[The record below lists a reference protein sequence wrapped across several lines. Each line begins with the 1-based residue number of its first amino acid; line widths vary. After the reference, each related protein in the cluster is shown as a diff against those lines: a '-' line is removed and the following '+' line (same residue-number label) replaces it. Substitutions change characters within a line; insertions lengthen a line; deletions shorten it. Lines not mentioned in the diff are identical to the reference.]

1 MISQHGASPVVN
13 QREDMIIKMLNPFT
27 TAPKFLAGYF
37 AARKYSADNGEIV
50 ERLHKE
56 GKYDEE
62 REIIRKGQKLFCE
75 TVADKLK
82 IDFELSGTENIPA
95 DGPFMV
101 YSNHQ
106 GFADIPAL
114 CYAFRD
120 HCQMGFVA
128 KEEWRKYKI
137 LRDAILYT
145 RSIFLDRGNPRAAV
159 KAVSEVKD
167 LLDKGFNMTI
177 FPEGTRSK
185 CHEMGE
191 FKAGAFKFAEKGK
204 VPVLPVTIDGSYK
217 LFEEKGS
224 YQPCHIKITIHPLVH
239 IEQMDKHQQ
248 KEAAEQIEQTIRSAL

>member
-1 MISQHGASPVVN
+1 
-13 QREDMIIKMLNPFT
+13 MLNPFT
-27 TAPKFLAGYF
+27 TVPKFLAGYF
-37 AARKYSADNGEIV
+37 AARKFAIDNSKEI
-50 ERLHKE
+50 ERLHAE
-56 GKYDEE
+56 ESYDEE
-62 REIIRKGQKLFCE
+62 REVIRKGQKTFCE

-82 IDFELSGTENIPA
+82 ITFEIRGEENIPSQ
-95 DGPFMV
+95 GPFMV

-114 CYAFRD
+114 CYVFRN

-128 KEEWRKYKI
+128 KEEWRKYRV
-137 LRDAILYT
+137 LREAIIYT

-159 KAVSEVKD
+159 RAVSEVKD

-177 FPEGTRSK
+177 FPEGTRSQ

-204 VPVLPVTIDGSYK
+204 VPVLPITLDGSYR

-239 IEQMDKHQQ
+239 LEQMDRHQQ
-248 KEAAEQIEQTIRSAL
+248 NEASMEIENTIKSAL